1 MILQDYLVK
10 GGLYMKQSML
20 FVPTLRDIPKEAEVV
35 SHQILLRGGY
45 IKQHVAG
52 IYSYLPLG
60 YRVIK
65 NIENVIR
72 EELNKIGCSELFM
85 PALQP
90 KDIWIESG
98 RWDVYGKELV
108 RLTDRHNREFCLGP
122 THEEVITSIVR
133 EHVKS
138 YKKLPLALYQI
149 QTKFRDEFRP
159 RFGLMRGREFLM
171 KDLYTFHTTED
182 DLDVW
187 YQKVRQAYCNIFNRL
202 GLNYR
207 IIDADSGQIG
217 GSSSEEFMALCD
229 IGEDTIVYSDKGVFA
244 ENKETSQYKEGDKA
258 PDGGT
263 IKVARGIEVGHI
275 FKLGTKYSEAMNA
288 YFVDKDQQSKPIIM
302 GCYGIGVSR
311 LLMAILEQHNNDGV
325 VVWPKEVSPF
335 EVHIIPLDKEGTK
348 AYEVALEIYQKL
360 LSEGKTVLFDDRDER
375 PGVKFVD
382 ADLIGIRTR
391 IIVGKKAS
399 EGIVEVKDMLNKTVD
414 EVNYQDLKLQ

>member
-1 MILQDYLVK
+1 
-10 GGLYMKQSML
+10 
-20 FVPTLRDIPKEAEVV
+20 
-35 SHQILLRGGY
+35 
-45 IKQHVAG
+45 
-52 IYSYLPLG
+52 
-60 YRVIK
+60 
-65 NIENVIR
+65 
-72 EELNKIGCSELFM
+72 FM

-229 IGEDTIVYSDKGVFA
+229 IGEDSIVYSDSGEFA
-244 ENKETSQYKEGDKA
+244 ENKETSKYKEGDRA

-263 IKVARGIEVGHI
+263 IKVAKGIEVGHI
-275 FKLGTKYSEAMNA
+275 FK
-288 YFVDKDQQSKPIIM
+288 
-302 GCYGIGVSR
+302 
-311 LLMAILEQHNNDGV
+311 
-325 VVWPKEVSPF
+325 
-335 EVHIIPLDKEGTK
+335 
-348 AYEVALEIYQKL
+348 
-360 LSEGKTVLFDDRDER
+360 
-375 PGVKFVD
+375 
-382 ADLIGIRTR
+382 
-391 IIVGKKAS
+391 
-399 EGIVEVKDMLNKTVD
+399 
-414 EVNYQDLKLQ
+414 